1 MKIADISIKRP
12 SIVIVVFTALSLLGI
27 LSYLSLNY
35 ELLPKFS
42 PPIVSISTVYPG
54 ASPNEVENT
63 VTKKLEDAV
72 SSMENVKKID
82 ATSFESLSVL
92 VITLN
97 NSADVDLALNDAQRK
112 VNAILAD
119 LPDDA
124 KAPTLAKFS
133 LDDLPIVTMS
143 ATSNMAEAE
152 FFDLMDKR
160 IQPIISRIQ
169 GVANVN
175 LIGGQEREI
184 QVNLDAS
191 KMEAYNLSP
200 LQVQQVILSSNLDF
214 PTGSVK
220 TQDQDILVRLSGK
233 YESPE
238 QLRNLVVST
247 ATNGSQIRVR
257 DIADVQDTQKDV
269 DKLARVNRQSAIA
282 IQVIKTSDANAV
294 QVSESVREI
303 VKSLEEDYA
312 SEGLVLSIASD
323 SSIYTLESADAVI
336 YDLFLAIILVAVV
349 MLLFL
354 HSLRNAVIVMVAI
367 PVALISTFIGM
378 EILSFQTN
386 LMSLMGILIII

>member
-1 MKIADISIKRP
+1 
-12 SIVIVVFTALSLLGI
+12 
-27 LSYLSLNY
+27 
-35 ELLPKFS
+35 
-42 PPIVSISTVYPG
+42 
-54 ASPNEVENT
+54 
-63 VTKKLEDAV
+63 
-72 SSMENVKKID
+72 
-82 ATSFESLSVL
+82 
-92 VITLN
+92 
-97 NSADVDLALNDAQRK
+97 QRK

-160 IQPIISRIQ
+160 IQPIISRVQ
-169 GVANVN
+169 GVANAN

-238 QLRNLVVST
+238 QLRDLVVKT
-247 ATNGSQIRVR
+247 APNGSQIRVR

-378 EILSFQTN
+378 EILGFTLN
-386 LMSLMGILIII
+386 LMSLLGLSLVVGILVDDAIVVIENIYRHMEMGKNKVRASIDGTK